1 MKKLLFAVMD
11 FLVVFF
17 LAACGDDSGT
27 VSGGSTKLSN
37 ADMEVDSYSQL
48 PSCVEKR
55 EGKTA
60 YVADQ
65 EQGYICQ
72 GGGWYESDAVE
83 TISAESRILFE
94 SSSSKSLP
102 LFTQNSS
109 GTMIDYRD
117 GKTYKTVKI
126 GSQTW
131 MAENLKYDNGSSCNT
146 KQDRHACDIEK
157 KGCYYSKT
165 TALDACPAGWHL
177 PTIEEY
183 LTLFEQVGARGI
195 SKYVRDSLPV
205 VWARSTED
213 DDLKTKWDGAVLKTA
228 SDDWAQ
234 GGKGSDLYGFSLL
247 PACGR
252 DGDGECGDDGYCAV
266 LAAKDGKIFFDNIG
280 VVEIWKMGGWD
291 TPVRCVKD

>member
-27 VSGGSTKLSN
+27 TSEVSAKLSN
-37 ADMEVDSYSQL
+37 ADMEVESYSQL
-48 PSCVEKR
+48 PSCAEKR

-65 EQGYICQ
+65 DQGYICQ
-72 GGGWYESDAVE
+72 GGEWYESDAVE
-83 TISAESRILFE
+83 IYSSESMFLFE
-94 SSSSKSLP
+94 SSSSASESF
-102 LFTQNSS
+102 FTQKGS
-109 GTMIDYRD
+109 GSMIDYRD
-117 GKTYKTVKI
+117 GKTYKTVVI

-131 MAENLKYDNGSSCNT
+131 MAENLKYDNGSSCYT
-146 KQDRHACDIEK
+146 KQGRHACDIEK

-183 LTLFEQVGARGI
+183 LTLFEQVGAKGI

-234 GGKGSDLYGFSLL
+234 GGKGADLYGFSLL

-266 LAAKDGKIFFDNIG
+266 LAAKDGKIFFDNIS
-280 VVEIWKMGGWD
+280 VVQIQKMGGWD